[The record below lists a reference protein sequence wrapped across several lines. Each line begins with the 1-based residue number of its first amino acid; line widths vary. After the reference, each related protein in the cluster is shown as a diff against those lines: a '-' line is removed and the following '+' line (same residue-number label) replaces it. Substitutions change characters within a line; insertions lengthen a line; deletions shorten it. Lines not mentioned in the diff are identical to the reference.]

1 MKFTNTQLKRIIKE
15 ELGNVMGEMGGGPI
29 EDPAQ
34 VAHDELDANQ
44 AVGTNVGEL
53 LAAGLSVEVIKDL
66 MASDEFRL
74 QDNGSAEDP
83 ESIVNYVAAHQR

>member
-1 MKFTNTQLKRIIKE
+1 MKLTNAQIRQIIKE
-15 ELGNVMGEMGGGPI
+15 ELGNVMNEMGGVPQ

-34 VAHDELDANQ
+34 IAHDTLDANQ

>member
-1 MKFTNTQLKRIIKE
+1 MKITNTRLKQIIKE
-15 ELGNVMGEMGGGPI
+15 ELDSVINEMGSIPQ

-53 LAAGLSVEVIKDL
+53 LAAGLSIEAIKGL
-66 MASDEFRL
+66 MASGEFRL
-74 QDNGSAEDP
+74 QDDGPVEDP
-83 ESIVNYVAAHQR
+83 ESIVNYVDAHQR